1 MPASYSGSRSGS
13 PTSGITTSRALHHE
27 QPKHQKVRF
36 RRHEITNLSVLPSAH
51 GQQSHWRRERTRRGA
66 LRACLYV
73 AAGAGS
79 LLLLCVAAI
88 AFLVNS
94 DWGTET
100 LRAQAERAVQTIA
113 GERATAA
120 VGPAR
125 IAFGM
130 DHPVALQLDNISL
143 KNAGSQTTIAD
154 VGTVDFGIRLLPL
167 LTGKLKLGSASI
179 SDATITAAAMPAA
192 SSDWTDALRDERGLV
207 EPDLVA
213 AAAFKP
219 LHTAFD
225 LIDQGML
232 SEVAL
237 QNISVILP
245 EGERLRSIK
254 IIEGTLD
261 RISDDSL
268 QISIEADVDGR
279 RIVLAGTATRELQSR
294 RISLI
299 DLSVVSEPGPEAIV
313 DGQPESAGRLGG
325 VSLSVTGHEDAR
337 GQGQELKLSG
347 VIEKSQVDFGARGVF
362 TGNMQVDATL
372 ASGTGKV
379 EIDRLLVQTGSNS
392 LEFNG
397 AFGPRPPTAGG
408 GDAPVYR
415 YELVSTKTIV
425 QPSDSPEP
433 PLDFQAQVEGT
444 LDPATRIASA
454 DRIVVKSGQGEVL
467 GTAKVEMAKG
477 LAPGVA
483 LALSVRDMQVADAK
497 QLWPWFAAGKARTWV
512 LDHLFGGKVDEA
524 SIEFRVL
531 PGRLGNGV
539 PLSSEEIS
547 GRFAVEDT
555 RFDTFGKLP
564 PIRDANGVVEVHG
577 YDVDV
582 TLSSGTVYLPSGRTV
597 AGKNGTLSF
606 KQSNRPPVIGKLDI
620 DVEGEAAAV
629 AEFAS
634 FEPINA
640 LRFLPLEPGDLS
652 GQVSGNVIADIP
664 LQKGVDPKTLQWIVD
679 LDYTDLSI
687 AKPFSGQTLTDAD
700 GHLTVEP
707 VQATLSAKGLLNGIP
722 ATIAM
727 VEPLRPDGPKRDRK
741 IELTLDDAARNKL
754 APGLDSLVS
763 GPIKLQV
770 DDDGG
775 VRNIAADLTD
785 AKLDIPWAGWSK
797 GAGIAATAEF
807 AMQNTDKGTRLS
819 GFELTGNSFS
829 IAGDMTLSGG
839 QLASA
844 RLDRVRLNRDDEVK
858 VAIDR
863 SGKGYRIGITGSGF
877 DARPVI
883 KTFLSDSGGKGE
895 AASRSSFSLDVD
907 VDRVTGFNG
916 ETLSGMKLKSSG
928 SQLSLTAASASGG
941 AVSFSNGADGGRKQL
956 QLQAADA
963 GAVLRFLD
971 LYKNMQGGT
980 MKVVLAGS
988 GDGGMS
994 GQVDTRNFSIV
1005 NEPRLAS
1012 ILSTPP
1018 AGSDRSLSD
1027 AVRKEIDASSVVFER
1042 GYAQISRGDGYLRL
1056 ANGVVRGPQI
1066 GATFQGTLY
1075 DERGQMDMTGTFMPA
1090 YGLNRLFSE
1099 LPLVGQLL
1107 GNGRDR
1113 GLIGVTFKLDGDA
1126 KSPRLQVNPLSVMAP
1141 GIFRQIFEFN

>member
-1 MPASYSGSRSGS
+1 M
-13 PTSGITTSRALHHE
+13 LHHE
-27 QPKHQKVRF
+27 QPKHQKIRF

-66 LRACLYV
+66 LRACLLV
-73 AAGAGS
+73 AAGAGC
-79 LLLLCVAAI
+79 LLLLCAAAI
-88 AFLVNS
+88 TFLVYS

-100 LRAQAERAVQTIA
+100 LRLQAEKAVQAIA
-113 GERATAA
+113 GEQATAA

-130 DHPVALQLDNISL
+130 DRPVVFQLDNISL
-143 KNAGSQTTIAD
+143 TNAGSRTTIAD

-167 LTGKLKLGSASI
+167 LTGNLRLGSASI

-192 SSDWTDALRDERGLV
+192 SSDWTNALRDERGLI
-207 EPDLVA
+207 EPDLVV

-219 LHTAFD
+219 LHKAFD
-225 LIDQGML
+225 LIDKGML

-254 IIEGTLD
+254 IVEGALD

-268 QISIEADVDGR
+268 QISMEADVDGR
-279 RIVLAGTATRELQSR
+279 RIVLAGTATREPLSR

-299 DLSVVSEPGPEAIV
+299 DLSVGSEASPEAPA
-313 DGQPESAGRLGG
+313 DAPPASAGRLGA
-325 VSLSVTGHEDAR
+325 VSLSVTGHEDAVGR
-337 GQGQELKLSG
+337 GQRLKLSG

-379 EIDRLLVQTGSNS
+379 EIDRLLVQTGRNS

-397 AFGPRPPTAGG
+397 AFGPRPPTGKA

-415 YELVSTKTIV
+415 YELVSTKTVV

-433 PLDFQAQVEGT
+433 ALDFRAQVDGT

-454 DRIVVKSGQGEVL
+454 ERIVVKTGQGEAL
-467 GTAKVEMAKG
+467 GTAKVELAKG

-483 LALSVRDMQVADAK
+483 LAFSMRDMQVAEAK
-497 QLWPWFAAGKARTWV
+497 QLWPWFAANKARAWV
-512 LDHLFGGKVDEA
+512 LDHMFGGKVHEA
-524 SIEFRVL
+524 TIEFRVL

-539 PLSSEEIS
+539 PLSSEEIG

-564 PIRDANGVVEVHG
+564 PIRDANGVVEVRG

-582 TLSSGTVYLPSGRTV
+582 TLSSGTVYLPSGRSV
-597 AGKNGTLSF
+597 AGKNGTLSVR
-606 KQSNRPPVIGKLDI
+606 KSNRPPVIGKLDI
-620 DVEGEAAAV
+620 DIEGEAGAV

-640 LRFLPLEPGDLS
+640 MRFVPMEPGDLS
-652 GQVSGNVIADIP
+652 GQVTGHVIADIP

-679 LDYTDLSI
+679 LDYHDLSI

-700 GHLTVEP
+700 GQLTVEP
-707 VQATLSAKGLLNGIP
+707 GQATMSAKGLLNGIP
-722 ATIAM
+722 ATLAL
-727 VEPLRPDGPKRDRK
+727 VEPLRPDGPPRERK
-741 IELTLDDAARNKL
+741 IELTLDDAARRKV
-754 APGLDSLVS
+754 APGLDSMIS
-763 GPIKLQV
+763 GPVKVQV

-775 VRNIAADLTD
+775 TRNIAADLTN
-785 AKLDIPWAGWSK
+785 AKLEIPWAGWSK

-807 AMQNTDKGTRLS
+807 AMQTTDKGTRLS

-829 IAGDMTLSGG
+829 IVGDMTLSGG

-844 RLDRVRLNRDDEVK
+844 RLSKVRLNRDDEVK

-863 SGKGYRIGITGSGF
+863 SGKGYKIGITGSGF

-883 KTFLSDSGGKGE
+883 KTFVSDSGGKSG
-895 AASRSSFSLDVD
+895 AASSNFALDVA

-916 ETLSGMKLKSSG
+916 ETLSGVKLKSSG
-928 SQLSLTAASASGG
+928 SQLSVSAASGSGG
-941 AVSFSNGADGGRKQL
+941 AVSFSNGGDGGRKQL

-963 GAVLRFLD
+963 GAILRFLD

-980 MKVVLAGS
+980 IKVVLAGS

-994 GQVDTRNFSIV
+994 GQVDTRNFQLV
-1005 NEPRLAS
+1005 DEPRLAS

-1018 AGSDRSLSD
+1018 AGSDRSLSE
-1027 AVRKEIDASSVVFER
+1027 AVRKEIDTSSVAFER
-1042 GYAQISRGDGYLRL
+1042 GYAQISRGEGYLRL

-1075 DERGQMDMTGTFMPA
+1075 DERGKMDMTGTFMPA
-1090 YGLNRLFSE
+1090 YGLNRLFGE
-1099 LPLVGQLL
+1099 LPLIGDLL

-1141 GIFRQIFEFN
+1141 GVFRQIFEFN

>member
-1 MPASYSGSRSGS
+1 M
-13 PTSGITTSRALHHE
+13 
-27 QPKHQKVRF
+27 
-36 RRHEITNLSVLPSAH
+36 
-51 GQQSHWRRERTRRGA
+51 
-66 LRACLYV
+66 
-73 AAGAGS
+73 AA
-79 LLLLCVAAI
+79 VV
-88 AFLVNS
+88 FLVNS

-100 LRAQAERAVQTIA
+100 LRAQAERAVQAIA

-125 IAFGM
+125 IAFGL

-143 KNAGSQTTIAD
+143 KNAGSQTAIAD

-192 SSDWTDALRDERGLV
+192 SSDWTDALRDGRGLI
-207 EPDLVA
+207 EPDLVV

-225 LIDQGML
+225 LIDSGML
-232 SEVAL
+232 SEVDL

-245 EGERLRSIK
+245 EGERLRAVK
-254 IIEGTLD
+254 LIEGTLD
-261 RISDDSL
+261 RISDDTL
-268 QISIEADVDGR
+268 QISVEADVDGR
-279 RIVLAGTATRELQSR
+279 RIVLAGTATRELQSG
-294 RISLI
+294 RISLV
-299 DLSVVSEPGPEAIV
+299 DLSVMSAAAPEPLG
-313 DGQPESAGRLGG
+313 DGQPQSAGRLGAMT
-325 VSLSVTGHEDAR
+325 LSVTGSEQAL

-347 VIEKSQVDFGARGVF
+347 VIERSQVDFGARGVF
-362 TGNMQVDATL
+362 TGNMQVDVTL

-379 EIDRLLVQTGSNS
+379 EIDKLLIQTGRNS

-397 AFGPRPPTAGG
+397 AFGPRPPS
-408 GDAPVYR
+408 GDAGDVPVYR
-415 YELVSTKTIV
+415 YELVSSKTVV

-433 PLDFQAQVEGT
+433 ALDFQSQIEGT

-454 DRIVVKSGQGEVL
+454 DRIFVKSGEGEVL
-467 GTAKVEMAKG
+467 GTAKVELAKG

-483 LALSVRDMQVADAK
+483 LALSARDMQIAGAK
-497 QLWPWFAAGKARTWV
+497 QLWPWFAASKARTWV
-512 LDHLFGGKVDEA
+512 LDHMFGGKLQEA
-524 SIEFRVL
+524 TIEFRVL

-539 PLSSEEIS
+539 PLSNEEIV

-582 TLSSGTVYLPSGRTV
+582 TLSSGSVYLPSGRSV
-597 AGKNGTLSF
+597 AGRNGTLSF
-606 KQSNRPPVIGKLDI
+606 KKSNRPPVIGKLDI
-620 DVEGEAAAV
+620 DVEGDAAAV

-640 LRFLPLEPGDLS
+640 MRFLPIEPGDLS
-652 GQVSGNVIADIP
+652 GQVTGHVIADIP
-664 LQKGVDPKTLQWIVD
+664 LQKGVDAKTLQWIVD
-679 LDYTDLSI
+679 LDYKDLSI

-707 VQATLSAKGLLNGIP
+707 AQATMSAQGMLNGIP
-722 ATIAM
+722 ATISM
-727 VEPLRPDGPKRDRK
+727 VEPLRPGGPARDRK
-741 IELTLDDAARNKL
+741 IELTLDDAARRKV
-754 APGLDSLVS
+754 APGLDSMIS
-763 GPIKLQV
+763 GPITLEV
-770 DDDGG
+770 DDDGET
-775 VRNIAADLTD
+775 RNIAADLTK
-785 AKLDIPWAGWSK
+785 ARLDIPWAGWSK

-807 AMQNTDKGTRLS
+807 AMQATDKGTRLS

-829 IAGDMTLSGG
+829 ITGDVTLAGG

-844 RLDRVRLNRDDEVK
+844 RFDTVRLNRDDQVK

-863 SGKGYRIGITGSGF
+863 SGKSYKIGITGSSF
-877 DARPVI
+877 DARSVI
-883 KTFLSDSGGKGE
+883 KTFLSDSSGRGGG
-895 AASRSSFSLDVD
+895 AGRSSFSLDAD

-916 ETLSGMKLKSSG
+916 EVLSGLKLDSNG
-928 SQLSLTAASASGG
+928 SRMSVRAASGSGG

-963 GAVLRFLD
+963 GAILRFLD
-971 LYKNMQGGT
+971 LYKNVQGGT
-980 MKVVLAGS
+980 IKVSLAGS

-994 GQVDTRNFSIV
+994 GQVDARNFQV
-1005 NEPRLAS
+1005 VDEPRLAS

-1018 AGSDRSLSD
+1018 AGGDRSLSD
-1027 AVRKEIDASSVVFER
+1027 AVRREIDVSSISFER
-1042 GYAQISRGDGYLRL
+1042 GYAQLTRGDGYLRL

-1075 DERGQMDMTGTFMPA
+1075 DERGRMDMTGTFMPA
-1090 YGLNRLFSE
+1090 YGLNRLVSE
-1099 LPLVGQLL
+1099 LPLIGGLL

-1126 KSPRLQVNPLSVMAP
+1126 KAPRLQVNPLSVMAP
-1141 GIFRQIFEFN
+1141 GVFRQIFEFN